1 MKRFGMM
8 VLAALM
14 LLSLCG
20 CFLAPAEDLYAVPRQ
35 SADINDLQDAIRKAM
50 PTGAVYCPPTSGEN
64 QQAVQLVDLDGDR
77 EDEAVV
83 YLKTDGDLPLSIC
96 VFDKKDGIYTLA
108 ARLDGVGSTFDKA
121 EYVQIDGI
129 EGNEIVVGREIGG
142 EVTQILGVYALR
154 GDSLAELLSVSYAE
168 FITADLDADGLRDV
182 LVLRDDGNTQNGVAE
197 YYRWKDDQMVRERE
211 ASLSTNV
218 GALKRII
225 TGKMCEGV
233 PAAFV
238 AAEFGEGGITTDIF
252 AFRDGKFTNICH
264 SDEMDTSVETVRDY
278 YVYSCDIDGD
288 GLLELPYLSAMPEL
302 PEEES
307 SRSQSLI
314 YWYNLLL
321 DGSRQTK
328 LITYHNYS
336 GGWYLTVPEEYAGK
350 LAVKR
355 QGLLGN
361 TMGYCFAYVD
371 GTTPR
376 ELFTL
381 AALTGENALRTAQD
395 NGWEVLTQK
404 GETVYACRME
414 AGAVLYG
421 IGLENVR
428 DSFRFIHVEW
438 KTGETE

>member
-1 MKRFGMM
+1 MKRVC
-8 VLAALM
+8 VLVLTGLM

-20 CFLAPAEDLYAVPRQ
+20 CFLAPAEDLYAVPKQ
-35 SADINDLQDAIRKAM
+35 SADINNLQTAIQKAM

-64 QQAVQLVDLDGDR
+64 QQAVQLVDLDGDM

-83 YLKTDGDLPLSIC
+83 YLKTDGDMPLSIC
-96 VFDKKDGIYTLA
+96 VFDKRDGIYTLA
-108 ARLDGVGSTFDKA
+108 ARMDGVGSAFDTA

-142 EVTQILGVYALR
+142 EVTQILSVYALR
-154 GDSLAELLSVSYAE
+154 GDSLAEVLSVSYAE
-168 FITADLDADGLRDV
+168 FITADLDSDGLRDI

-197 YYRWKDDQMVRERE
+197 YYRWKDNQMVRERE
-211 ASLSTNV
+211 QSLSTNV
-218 GALKRII
+218 AALKRII
-225 TGKMCEGV
+225 TGKMSLGV
-233 PAAFV
+233 PAVFV
-238 AAEFGEGGITTDIF
+238 AAEYGEGSIITDIF
-252 AFRDGKFTNICH
+252 ALRGGKFTNICH
-264 SDEMDTSVETVRDY
+264 SDEVDTGVETVRDY

-288 GLLELPYLSAMPEL
+288 GLIELPYLSAMPEL
-302 PEEES
+302 PDEES
-307 SRSQSLI
+307 SRDQSLI

-321 DGSRQTK
+321 DGSRDTK

-336 GGWYLTVPEEYAGK
+336 GGWFLTVPEEYVGK

-361 TMGYCFAYVD
+361 TMGYCFVRLN
-371 GTTPR
+371 GTASE

-395 NGWEVLTQK
+395 NGWEILAQK

-414 AGAVLYG
+414 AGAASCG
-421 IGLENVR
+421 IAFGDIK

-438 KTGETE
+438 KTGETD